1 MNILFIHPN
10 FPGQFLYLAEYLA
23 KNPEN
28 RVFFLSEENVS
39 GATLPGVQ
47 LVLYKPA
54 AQEAKDLAEKT
65 GPCKTMMHSM
75 LTGLQV
81 VKALQQIEKQ
91 AHFIPDVIVGHTGW
105 GSLLYVKDLYP
116 NVPVLGYVE
125 WFYRAIGGDSY
136 YWPDEI
142 PSLDAK
148 VAIRTKDA
156 SHLLSLA
163 SIDAAYTPTHWQHS
177 QFPAIYQPKIEV
189 CHDGIHTE
197 FCSPLPKRPGLV
209 LEDAKIDL
217 PEGSEILTY
226 VSRGFEVF
234 RGFPYFM
241 DAVRLLLERRP
252 KLHVIVVGTDRVCYG
267 AQLKDTSYLKEERK
281 KGIDETRVHFVG
293 HRNRGDYQKILRA
306 SSCHVYLTR
315 PFILSWSMLEA
326 MSFGCPLVA
335 SKTPPCEEVV
345 EDGVNG
351 LLAEFRSPHHIARRI
366 EEILDDRDLAA
377 RLGKAARETILERYE
392 LTRCL
397 HRQEDM
403 IYRLVK

>member
-39 GATLPGVQ
+39 GAALRGVQ

-163 SIDAAYTPTHWQHS
+163 SIDAAYTPTH
-177 QFPAIYQPKIEV
+177 
-189 CHDGIHTE
+189 
-197 FCSPLPKRPGLV
+197 
-209 LEDAKIDL
+209 
-217 PEGSEILTY
+217 
-226 VSRGFEVF
+226 
-234 RGFPYFM
+234 
-241 DAVRLLLERRP
+241 
-252 KLHVIVVGTDRVCYG
+252 
-267 AQLKDTSYLKEERK
+267 
-281 KGIDETRVHFVG
+281 
-293 HRNRGDYQKILRA
+293 
-306 SSCHVYLTR
+306 
-315 PFILSWSMLEA
+315 
-326 MSFGCPLVA
+326 
-335 SKTPPCEEVV
+335 
-345 EDGVNG
+345 
-351 LLAEFRSPHHIARRI
+351 
-366 EEILDDRDLAA
+366 
-377 RLGKAARETILERYE
+377 
-392 LTRCL
+392 
-397 HRQEDM
+397 
-403 IYRLVK
+403 